1 LDKRQKVRNKIFKD
15 CQEGVQTYGSE
26 NYVNPVI
33 SVASMLPKDE
43 LVAMAESLREGIF
56 SKAF

>member
-1 LDKRQKVRNKIFKD
+1 MSNKIFKD
-15 CQEGVQTYGSE
+15 YQEGVQAYRRE
-26 NYVNPVI
+26 NYINPVI
-33 SVASMLPKDE
+33 STVSMLPKDE